1 MELLEFIEKQLKN
14 RYQITKIQCLD
25 KIDREPELVL
35 IFFQKECAI
44 EKVIE
49 KIRKNSGRYSVVILF
64 EEDLDQM
71 DRVVSSFPVSYTHLY
86 SELRQMQGWK
96 DLLSSTKSESLNR
109 ASDLMRTKKSTWTW

>member
-25 KIDREPELVL
+25 KIDREPELVP

-71 DRVVSSFPVSYTHLY
+71 DRVVSSFQKNGL
-86 SELRQMQGWK
+86 
-96 DLLSSTKSESLNR
+96 DLICIRDGQYGSCVFTRLDFERL
-109 ASDLMRTKKSTWTW
+109 W

>member
-71 DRVVSSFPVSYTHLY
+71 DRVVSSFQKK
-86 SELRQMQGWK
+86 RFG
-96 DLLSSTKSESLNR
+96 
-109 ASDLMRTKKSTWTW
+109 SDLYPGRSVWELCVYKARF